1 MESKELQM
9 KGSLYYLQEKYWYFP
24 FHHRVVFLMLP
35 VMFSYPIPF
44 PGFKPI
50 MKWMTYVS
58 GRRQKCSKKRRE
70 RRKGTWQPDSR
81 GRWERLPLLLLSL
94 RGRDIFFIISS
105 SWISIMFVFR
115 WATVTCGIIIRK
127 QRTKM
132 EKTRDRWLTRGLAN
146 WWAFYFHCFCY
157 LWLASPF

>member
-1 MESKELQM
+1 ME
-9 KGSLYYLQEKYWYFP
+9 GSLYYLCDECWLEQWKAKNYRWKVLCITCRKNTDISP
-24 FHHRVVFLMLP
+24 FIRVVFLMLP

-44 PGFKPI
+44 PGFKPT

-94 RGRDIFFIISS
+94 RGRDVFFIISS

-115 WATVTCGIIIRK
+115 WASVTCGIIIRK
-127 QRTKM
+127 QRT
-132 EKTRDRWLTRGLAN
+132 RWKRHVIDG
-146 WWAFYFHCFCY
+146 
-157 LWLASPF
+157 